1 MSRLRPIDAA
11 LLLLL
16 AAALPALAAAPAPQ
30 DDFSA
35 LDAALLFSNASAHY
49 PLSDAFEDDCPQE
62 AHRWWLDRP
71 DLALEGG
78 QRVHVLAYLGH
89 CAWLSGRQADSMR
102 HVWSGNGLK
111 NAAACLWILEAL
123 GEAPAAV
130 QAAADA
136 ARAVADDGGKQP
148 AQARAVKALV
158 PWPRLAELLAA
169 RQLRPPRFYLSE

>member
-1 MSRLRPIDAA
+1 MSRLRPIAAA

-16 AAALPALAAAPAPQ
+16 AAALPAAAAPAPQ

-35 LDAALLFSNASAHY
+35 LDAALLFSNARAHY
-49 PLSDAFEDDCPQE
+49 PISDAFEADCPQE

-78 QRVHVLAYLGH
+78 QRVHVVAYLGH
-89 CAWLSGRQADSMR
+89 CAWLPARQADSMR

-123 GEAPAAV
+123 GESPATV

-136 ARAVADDGGKQP
+136 ARAVAAAGEKQP
-148 AQARAVKALV
+148 GQTRAVKAVV
-158 PWPRLAELLAA
+158 PWSRVAELLAA
-169 RQLRPPRFYLSE
+169 HQLRAPQFYLSK